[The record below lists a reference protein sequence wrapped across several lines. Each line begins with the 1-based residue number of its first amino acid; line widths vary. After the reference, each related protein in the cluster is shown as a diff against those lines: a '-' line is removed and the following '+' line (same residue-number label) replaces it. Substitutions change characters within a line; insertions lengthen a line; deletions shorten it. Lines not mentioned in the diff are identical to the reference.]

1 MNIAITTRG
10 YKAPDRLKLYIK
22 EKLKRLERFAERILS
37 IEAILSYENI
47 DQVVEFKLRL
57 NNKKIVVKE
66 KSDDVFKSIDLA
78 VDSLERQVTKAKEK
92 FREHNNKKIIEKLEI
107 IE

>member
-10 YKAPDRLKLYIK
+10 YKAPDRLKSYLT
-22 EKLKRLERFAERILS
+22 EKLKKLDRFAERILN

-57 NNKKIVVKE
+57 NDKSIVVKE

-78 VDSLERQVTKAKEK
+78 IDSLERQITKIKEK
-92 FREHNNKKIIEKLEI
+92 KREHKNFYFKGA
-107 IE
+107 

>member
-10 YKAPDRLKLYIK
+10 YKAPDRLKSYIT
-22 EKLKRLERFAERILS
+22 EKLKRLDRFAVQILN
-37 IEAILSYENI
+37 IEAILSYENL

-57 NNKKIVVKE
+57 NNKKIVIKE

-78 VDSLERQVTKAKEK
+78 IDSLERQITKVKEK
-92 FREHNNKKIIEKLEI
+92 FREHNNKKIVEKLEI

>member
-10 YKAPDRLKLYIK
+10 YKAPDRLKTYLK

-47 DQVVEFKLRL
+47 DQVVEFKLHISQRM
-57 NNKKIVVKE
+57 IIVKE
-66 KSDDVFKSIDLA
+66 KSDDVFKSIDKA
-78 VDSLERQVTKAKEK
+78 VDNLERQLARTKG
-92 FREHNNKKIIEKLEI
+92 KIKDYDKVFNTYDI
-107 IE
+107 

>member
-10 YKAPDRLKLYIK
+10 YKAPDRLKSYLT
-22 EKLKRLERFAERILS
+22 EKLKKLDRFAERILN

-57 NNKKIVVKE
+57 NDKSIVVKE

-78 VDSLERQVTKAKEK
+78 IDSLERQITKIKEK
-92 FREHNNKKIIEKLEI
+92 KREHKNQKIVEQLEI
-107 IE
+107 

>member
-10 YKAPDRLKLYIK
+10 YKAPDRLKTYIR
-22 EKLKRLERFAERILS
+22 EKLKRLNRFAERILS
-37 IEAILSYENI
+37 VEAILSYENI

-66 KSDDVFKSIDLA
+66 RSDDVFKSIDLA
-78 VDSLERQVTKAKEK
+78 VDSLERQVTRVKEK
-92 FREHNNKKIIEKLEI
+92 FREHNNKKIVEKLELS
-107 IE
+107 E

>member
-10 YKAPDRLKLYIK
+10 YKAPGRLKSYIT
-22 EKLKRLERFAERILS
+22 EKLKRLDRFAEKILS

-47 DQVVEFKLRL
+47 DQVVEFQLRL

-66 KSDDVFKSIDLA
+66 RSDDVFKSIDLA
-78 VDSLERQVTKAKEK
+78 VDSLERQITKFKEK
-92 FREHNNKKIIEKLEI
+92 FREHNNKKIVEKLEV
-107 IE
+107 

>member
-10 YKAPDRLKLYIK
+10 YKAPDRLKLYLTQ
-22 EKLKRLERFAERILS
+22 KLKRLDRFAERILN
-37 IEAILSYENI
+37 IDAILSYENI
-47 DQVVEFKLRL
+47 DQVVEFQLRL

-78 VDSLERQVTKAKEK
+78 IDNLERQITKVKEK
-92 FREHNNKKIIEKLEI
+92 VREHNNKKIVEKLEI
-107 IE
+107 

>member
-10 YKAPDRLKLYIK
+10 YKAPDRLKSYLK
-22 EKLKRLERFAERILS
+22 EKLKRLERFTERILS
-37 IEAILSYENI
+37 IEVILSYENI

-78 VDSLERQVTKAKEK
+78 IDSLERQITKAKEK
-92 FREHNNKKIIEKLEI
+92 LREHNNKKIVEKLEI
-107 IE
+107 PE